1 MTLVRWDPFR
11 ELEDMSERLNRV
23 FSRPPLRNSGKENLT
38 VADWMP
44 TVDISETE
52 GEYLIKA
59 ELPEVRK
66 EDVKVTVENGVL
78 TLQGERRQE
87 KEEKGKR
94 FHRVERSYGSFVRSF
109 TLPESVDESSRQS
122 RIQRRRVESPPSE
135 VGKSEAES
143 DRRESRLI
151 TSLSDQPEGPPRR
164 AFLLLAAPL
173 VYPALEHDQ
182 FPTVLVQIQP
192 QDVPLTVAGGDPEI
206 AVRVAV
212 PAIHDL
218 LARAVSCPRG

>member
-23 FSRPPLRNSGKENLT
+23 FSRPSLRNSGKENLT

-87 KEEKGKR
+87 KEEKG
-94 FHRVERSYGSFVRSF
+94 HRVERSYGSFIRSF
-109 TLPESVDESSRQS
+109 SLPESVDESA
-122 RIQRRRVESPPSE
+122 VKAEYKDGVLHLHLP
-135 VGKSEAES
+135 KSEKVKPKA
-143 DRRESRLI
+143 I
-151 TSLSDQPEGPPRR
+151 
-164 AFLLLAAPL
+164 
-173 VYPALEHDQ
+173 
-182 FPTVLVQIQP
+182 
-192 QDVPLTVAGGDPEI
+192 DVKVA
-206 AVRVAV
+206 
-212 PAIHDL
+212 
-218 LARAVSCPRG
+218 

>member
-23 FSRPPLRNSGKENLT
+23 FARPEARAASGKEALT

-66 EDVKVTVENGVL
+66 EDVKVTVEDGVL

-87 KEEKGKR
+87 KEEKGKK

-109 TLPESVDESSRQS
+109 TLPESVDEGA
-122 RIQRRRVESPPSE
+122 V
-135 VGKSEAES
+135 KAEYK
-143 DRRESRLI
+143 DGVL
-151 TSLSDQPEGPPRR
+151 SLHLPKTERMKPK
-164 AFLLLAAPL
+164 A
-173 VYPALEHDQ
+173 
-182 FPTVLVQIQP
+182 I
-192 QDVPLTVAGGDPEI
+192 DVKVA
-206 AVRVAV
+206 
-212 PAIHDL
+212 
-218 LARAVSCPRG
+218 